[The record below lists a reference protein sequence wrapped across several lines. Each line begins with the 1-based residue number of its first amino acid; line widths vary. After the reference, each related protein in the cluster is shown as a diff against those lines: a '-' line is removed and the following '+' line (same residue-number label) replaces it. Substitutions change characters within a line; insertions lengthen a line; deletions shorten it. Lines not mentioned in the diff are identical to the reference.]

1 MLKKL
6 QYFWQLSYQR
16 SPQDNLKA
24 LRRKLDNKFKN
35 NEQTQVENET
45 HSDEANTV
53 IPDVWDKPIYQELTA
68 YKLHFHNKPV
78 VLLGELNKVNDL
90 AQFLTKRNIVVST
103 LQWNW
108 EAEINSNDFSQ
119 ESQLIICKI
128 PLNEH
133 HWQVIQQLKKKYLER
148 CTSIYELVL
157 PFTLIPMAQSSLNY
171 YIKTLEEISPYYL
184 GENYFGPIDKL
195 NEVFPLSGKKV
206 IEFGPFDGCQTAG
219 LLNSGVNSL
228 TCIEARAEN
237 AIKILV
243 ARYVFDWNNLELMM
257 DDFHNA
263 NQFKYGTYDLAF
275 AHGVYYHSIAPFLFL
290 ENLRSLSNNIFIGGF
305 YATEFSPEGD
315 YETLEYGGEKYRV
328 KRYKEADCFTAG
340 VNPIGYFFHKDDLMK
355 FFKERN
361 YEVIVISD
369 EDEDSEATG
378 NFLRFLACKK

>member
-16 SPQDNLKA
+16 SPQDNFKA

-35 NEQTQVENET
+35 NEQIQVGNET

-53 IPDVWDKPIYQELTA
+53 IPDIWDKPIYQELTA
-68 YKLHFHNKPV
+68 YKLHFHNKPI
-78 VLLGELNKVNDL
+78 VLLGEPNKVNDL

-119 ESQLIICKI
+119 EAQLIICEI

-133 HWQVIQQLKKKYLER
+133 HWEVIQQLKKTYLER

-195 NEVFPLSGKKV
+195 NEVFPLSGRKV

-219 LLNSGVNSL
+219 LVNLGVQSL

-237 AIKILV
+237 ALKILA
-243 ARYVFDWNNLELMM
+243 ARYVFGWNNVELVM

-275 AHGVYYHSIAPFLFL
+275 AHGVYYHSFAPFLFL
-290 ENLRSLSNNIFIGGF
+290 ENLRSLSKNIFLGGF
-305 YATEFSPEGD
+305 CATESLPEGD
-315 YETLEYGGEKYRV
+315 YEILEYGGEKYRV
-328 KRYKEADCFTAG
+328 KRYKEANAFTAG
-340 VNPIGYFFHKDDLMK
+340 VNLISYFFHKTDLMD
-355 FFKERN
+355 FFKKRN

-369 EDEDSEATG
+369 EDSEITAG

>member
-16 SPQDNLKA
+16 SPQANLTA
-24 LRRKLDNKFKN
+24 LRRKLDNKLN
-35 NEQTQVENET
+35 PNEQIQFENKT
-45 HSDEANTV
+45 YSDESNTV
-53 IPDVWDKPIYQELTA
+53 IPDIWDKPIYQELTA
-68 YKLHFHNKPV
+68 YKLHLHNKSV
-78 VLLGELNKVNDL
+78 VLLGELNQVNVL
-90 AQFLTKRNIVVST
+90 AQFLTKRNMVVRT
-103 LQWNW
+103 LEWDW
-108 EAEINSNDFSQ
+108 ESEINANDFSQ

-133 HWQVIQQLKKKYLER
+133 HWQVIHQLKKTYLER

-157 PFTLIPMAQSSLNY
+157 PFTLVPMAQSSLNY
-171 YIKTLEEISPYYL
+171 YVKTLEEISPYYL

-219 LLNSGVNSL
+219 LLNYGVKNL

-243 ARYVFDWNNLELMM
+243 ARYVFDWNNLELIM

-275 AHGVYYHSIAPFLFL
+275 AHGVYYHSVAPFLFL
-290 ENLRSLSNNIFIGGF
+290 DNLCSLSENIFIGGF
-305 YATEFSPEGD
+305 CATESSPEGN
-315 YETLEYGGEKYRV
+315 YEILEYEGEKYRV
-328 KRYKEADCFTAG
+328 KRYKEAEVFTAG
-340 VNPIGYFFHKDDLMK
+340 VNPISYFFHKEDLMK

-361 YEVIVISD
+361 YEIIIISD
-369 EDEDSEATG
+369 EDVEITAG

>member
-16 SPQDNLKA
+16 SPQVNLTA
-24 LRRKLDNKFKN
+24 LRRKLDNKLN
-35 NEQTQVENET
+35 SNEQSQFENKT
-45 HSDEANTV
+45 PSDESNTV
-53 IPDVWDKPIYQELTA
+53 IPDIWNKPIYQELTA
-68 YKLHFHNKPV
+68 YKLHLHNKPV
-78 VLLGELNKVNDL
+78 VLLGELNQVNAL
-90 AQFLTKRNIVVST
+90 AQFLTKRNIVVRT
-103 LQWNW
+103 LEWDW
-108 EAEINSNDFSQ
+108 ESEINSNDFSQ

-133 HWQVIQQLKKKYLER
+133 HWQVIQQLKKTYLER

-157 PFTLIPMAQSSLNY
+157 PFTLVPMAQSSLNY
-171 YIKTLEEISPYYL
+171 YVKTLEEISPYYL
-184 GENYFGPIDKL
+184 GENYFGPINKL

-219 LLNSGVNSL
+219 LLNSGVKTL

-290 ENLRSLSNNIFIGGF
+290 ENLRSLSENIFIGGF
-305 YATEFSPEGD
+305 CATESSPEGD
-315 YETLEYGGEKYRV
+315 YETLEYEGEKYRV
-328 KRYKEADCFTAG
+328 KRYKEADYFTAG

-355 FFKERN
+355 FFKQRN

-369 EDEDSEATG
+369 EDAEIAAG
-378 NFLRFLACKK
+378 NYLRFLACKK